1 MKAMIVY
8 HLFRMFLFWYTGYI
22 RHARYRNWICWK
34 CCCFKFHCISSYLYV
49 FFVVELEMICK
60 TSLVITA
67 SFCLFSSRSTNWL
80 HQQTKISFTTKTF
93 VLIAFDWKREMLNVK
108 LFFDRWFPNELSLSI
123 QYLSITSGGRHV
135 LNDYAKRNKKFSAGK
150 KITMFVIIL
159 FIPLFE
165 MWAEWKMFHILWHV
179 FQFYDMWIVR
189 SNKIILIGVFF
200 SNWKFVHSELMIPKL
215 KLEARANWIEL
226 KQFPCHECNE
236 VDLKCNHI

>member
-1 MKAMIVY
+1 ML
-8 HLFRMFLFWYTGYI
+8 LFQISLHFLIFVCIFCSSTG
-22 RHARYRNWICWK
+22 NDMQNK
-34 CCCFKFHCISSYLYV
+34 PCC
-49 FFVVELEMICK
+49 
-60 TSLVITA
+60 LVITA
-67 SFCLFSSRSTNWL
+67 SFCLFSSRYTNWL

-200 SNWKFVHSELMIPKL
+200 SNWKFVHSK
-215 KLEARANWIEL
+215 KFVSFWI
-226 KQFPCHECNE
+226 N
-236 VDLKCNHI
+236 DS